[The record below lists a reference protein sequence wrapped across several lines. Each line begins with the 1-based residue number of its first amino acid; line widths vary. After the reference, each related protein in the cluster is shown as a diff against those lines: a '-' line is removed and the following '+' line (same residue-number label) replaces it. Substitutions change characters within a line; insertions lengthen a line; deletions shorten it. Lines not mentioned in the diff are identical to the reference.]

1 MVSLVKFYQIFR
13 ELMPIF
19 LKLFQKTEEKG
30 TLLNSFYQASI
41 RTLKPD
47 KDTTRKEN
55 CRPTSIMNINTKILN
70 KMLVNQIQQ
79 HIKRIIYHD
88 QVKFIPRMQGWFN
101 IHKSISVTNHINKL
115 KKKTT

>member
-55 CRPTSIMNINTKILN
+55 YRPIYLVNTDAKILN
-70 KMLVNQIQQ
+70 KILANQIQRD
-79 HIKRIIYHD
+79 IMRMIYHE
-88 QVKFIPRMQGWFN
+88 QVGLSMGYKDG
-101 IHKSISVTNHINKL
+101 STYINQ
-115 KKKTT
+115 